1 MDGGRRSRILIPSV
15 ILSLSKDQFPPRS
28 QVATWERLLF
38 LAKFHFA
45 LIKIR
50 CYAEPMNLRRWL
62 VVLSFWALILS
73 IQNASAAPTID
84 DPATVTKA
92 LYQSV
97 LHDMGFTPDTVKAS
111 RPWLTPDLYSRLWK
125 KVNQP
130 VPKGDAPDIEG
141 DVFLDCQ
148 DPPDKFEVGHAT
160 IDQAN
165 AKVDVTL
172 FWPKEK
178 RHYIVLLKQLS
189 GAWKVCDVN
198 YGSDGTLT
206 ALLK

>member
-1 MDGGRRSRILIPSV
+1 
-15 ILSLSKDQFPPRS
+15 
-28 QVATWERLLF
+28 
-38 LAKFHFA
+38 
-45 LIKIR
+45 
-50 CYAEPMNLRRWL
+50 MNLRRWL
-62 VVLSFWALILS
+62 ILLFVGASLTVL
-73 IQNASAAPTID
+73 QSAAAASTPD

-92 LYQSV
+92 LYQSA
-97 LHDMGFTPDTVKAS
+97 LHHMGFTPDTVKVS